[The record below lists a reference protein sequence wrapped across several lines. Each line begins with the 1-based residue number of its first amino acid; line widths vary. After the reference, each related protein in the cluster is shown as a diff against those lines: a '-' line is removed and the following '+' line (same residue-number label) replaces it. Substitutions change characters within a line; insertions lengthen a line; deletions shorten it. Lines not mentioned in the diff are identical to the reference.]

1 MDVRSLV
8 WSLSASDNATGVIS
22 GVNKETDK
30 LKDNIAGT
38 QKSFKDMNKGLGK
51 VGGTLTKYVT
61 LPLAGIATAGVKT
74 VSSFDDAMSSVQA
87 KTKATEEEFK
97 ALRDMAKD
105 LGATTAHSARDAAE
119 GMDIL
124 AASGMKNNE
133 ILEVT
138 PGLLTLMSA
147 GEVDANTAAK
157 ALTGTMAQFNMTADE
172 SNRIVDVFAKGAASA
187 NTNVSEMQEA
197 FKMAGGDLANMN
209 MDIEQSA
216 SMIGLLADANIVGSQ
231 AGTTLSA
238 MAREIRA
245 NSDEFKELGIN
256 VYDSAGK
263 MRDMGSIL
271 AEVES
276 VTGNMTD
283 AQRDA
288 AMSTIFTGQAMR
300 GVNAYLAQGSEAY
313 KDLEVSIY
321 DSEGAAL
328 DMANTME
335 DNIGGAFRSLKS
347 AGEGFL
353 IEVGDAIKGNVRD
366 LADVATGLVRSFS
379 NLDDGTKSLIVKV
392 AGLAMAAGPL
402 LVGFSKL
409 AGFVTSMPAHL
420 GVLKGAIGAL
430 TGPIGLTI
438 GAVAGLIAVGV
449 HLYKTNEE
457 AREKIDAAWAGIKD
471 LVSTGVQFV
480 QGLWEEHGER
490 IMNIVG
496 VAWGHIQDT
505 FMLGVD
511 IVTGIVGMISSIIS
525 GDWAGVWDHAKGIV
539 TSVFDY
545 FAGLPAK
552 LFDIGK
558 NMVVSLGKGLK
569 SVGTG
574 VWNSTIGKI
583 PGLSIKGSNAG
594 GVNFVGEDGS
604 VRKLHRRE
612 MVLTGDTADAYRGL
626 GGSKD
631 SLPDFRSLGSGQGST
646 TNHIKPEIH
655 VTVQGN
661 ADKDTVA
668 DIGREVEHQL
678 EMFFRK
684 LNLQRG

>member
-38 QKSFKDMNKGLGK
+38 QKSFKDMNKDLGK

-61 LPLAGIATAGVKT
+61 LPLAGIATAGIKT

-87 KTKATEEEFK
+87 KTKATGEEFE
-97 ALRDMAKD
+97 ALRDLAKD
-105 LGATTAHSARDAAE
+105 LGSTTAHSAIDAAE

-124 AASGMKNNE
+124 AASGMENNE
-133 ILEVT
+133 IYEVT

-216 SMIGLLADANIVGSQ
+216 SMIGLLADANIVGNQ

-256 VYDSAGK
+256 VYDSVGK

-276 VTGNMTD
+276 VTGSMTD

-313 KDLEVSIY
+313 KDLETSIY

-366 LADVATGLVRSFS
+366 LADVATGLLGSFS
-379 NLDDGTKSLIVKV
+379 KLDDGTKSLIVKV

-449 HLYKTNEE
+449 HLYQTNEE
-457 AREKIDAAWAGIKD
+457 AREKIDAAWTGIKE

-511 IVTGIVGMISSIIS
+511 IVTGIVGMISSIID
-525 GDWAGVWDHAKGIV
+525 GDWAGVWDSAKGIV

-545 FAGLPAK
+545 FAGLPGK
-552 LFDIGK
+552 LFEIGK
-558 NMVVSLGKGLK
+558 DMVVSLGKGLK

-612 MVLTGDTADAYRGL
+612 MVLTGDTADAYRSM

-631 SLPDFRSLGSGQGST
+631 SLPDFRGFGDQGGT
-646 TNHIKPEIH
+646 TNHIKPEIN
-655 VTVQGN
+655 VIVQGN
-661 ADKDTVA
+661 ADRDTVT